1 MKLKNLITNYASLK
15 YFFERAKEKW
25 FPILRKNKIFLV
37 PSGLIREGKN
47 VRFVKWPASGYLLR
61 VAKEKPKEVYEV
73 LTVCNIPDDSLK
85 RNILVLE
92 DFLDIALIM
101 PIEYACKLVRH
112 FLKKDWFYSP
122 YFYPYFQSIQLKSL
136 ELAMKLISE
145 NRYEGKQ
152 IIDSFLSVKAIKRRY
167 TKSERS
173 AIFKDIEDFKS
184 NPFKNVDS
192 YLLNKIADE
201 YLPILFDRFPIS
213 TYELLLKTLSDLL
226 WTYEWIHKNFYLNRK
241 GVYSLFA
248 TGYMNIPSTS
258 WMRSVEEAM
267 LDRGYIDPR
276 ARIIVEIARGIL
288 RFEKYPIKLKQFM
301 AILTNYHF
309 PVIKRLELWVY
320 SNFPAIFSK
329 EIDVSMIKYFNDYEI
344 YHEHYVLVKYF
355 YSSRKEDVKNKYLKK
370 VKTVEN
376 QSS

>member
-1 MKLKNLITNYASLK
+1 MNDDVLKTKLIVKFDPQGALPISFQDSYKNLVELHAWFTNVSHHGSFPNDSEYSNKINQLQASLRAILRPYFQSLDEIDLLLKRDSLTIEDIMKLKNLITNYASLK

-136 ELAMKLISE
+136 EPCHE
-145 NRYEGKQ
+145 
-152 IIDSFLSVKAIKRRY
+152 V
-167 TKSERS
+167 
-173 AIFKDIEDFKS
+173 
-184 NPFKNVDS
+184 
-192 YLLNKIADE
+192 NK
-201 YLPILFDRFPIS
+201 
-213 TYELLLKTLSDLL
+213 
-226 WTYEWIHKNFYLNRK
+226 
-241 GVYSLFA
+241 
-248 TGYMNIPSTS
+248 
-258 WMRSVEEAM
+258 
-267 LDRGYIDPR
+267 
-276 ARIIVEIARGIL
+276 
-288 RFEKYPIKLKQFM
+288 
-301 AILTNYHF
+301 
-309 PVIKRLELWVY
+309 
-320 SNFPAIFSK
+320 
-329 EIDVSMIKYFNDYEI
+329 
-344 YHEHYVLVKYF
+344 
-355 YSSRKEDVKNKYLKK
+355 
-370 VKTVEN
+370 
-376 QSS
+376 